1 MHCKKLTGGFEVDTF
16 EKAMN
21 FYCALRLYR
30 AKERLQYILS
40 LYPELWELTHERLA
54 ELVGL
59 ERETVTKKLKVLK
72 TKKQEDNMVLKMNSL
87 RVAGYNS
94 A

>member
-1 MHCKKLTGGFEVDTF
+1 MHYKSVSDGFEIDTY

-30 AKERLQYILS
+30 AKERLDFILS

-59 ERETVTKKLKVLK
+59 ERETVTKALKVLRTKEQKDK
-72 TKKQEDNMVLKMNSL
+72 TGLEINPL
-87 RVAGYNS
+87 RVAGYNL